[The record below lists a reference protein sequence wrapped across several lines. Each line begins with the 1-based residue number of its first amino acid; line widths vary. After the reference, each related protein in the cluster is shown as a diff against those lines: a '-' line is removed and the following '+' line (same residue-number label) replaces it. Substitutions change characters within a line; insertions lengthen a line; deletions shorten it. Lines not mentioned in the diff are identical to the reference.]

1 MSSWFDKLRFFLNEK
16 KIFFISKSC
25 SVLFFSGNVW
35 RKTYCFCHRQIL
47 LHVLRDQ
54 LLLTERERKKWLFS
68 LSTGIFQISLK
79 TCCEV
84 PKFIQLLPCPPYPSC
99 SFSNLVW
106 KWAWCQI
113 VEKVKTDS
121 QCAKGWKPSID
132 FTPLWLFV
140 EHKKNSY

>member
-1 MSSWFDKLRFFLNEK
+1 MFSF
-16 KIFFISKSC
+16 IFFWKR
-25 SVLFFSGNVW
+25 LK
-35 RKTYCFCHRQIL
+35 KTYCFCHRQIL

-68 LSTGIFQISLK
+68 LSSGIFQISLK
-79 TCCEV
+79 TCFEV
-84 PKFIQLLPCPPYPSC
+84 PKLIQLLPCPPYLSC

-140 EHKKNSY
+140 EDKRTAIKCTPTESRFLQDPFILCFKLF